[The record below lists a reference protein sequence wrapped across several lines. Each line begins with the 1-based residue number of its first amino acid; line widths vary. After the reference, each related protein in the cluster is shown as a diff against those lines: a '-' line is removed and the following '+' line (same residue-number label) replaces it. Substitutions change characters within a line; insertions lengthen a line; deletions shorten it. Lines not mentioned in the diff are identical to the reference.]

1 MMLLAINSS
10 PKLSSKI
17 SVEKRISSVV
27 TGRQGAARA
36 AGGTGGQG
44 TAAEG
49 DSALGGEHA
58 TRHARDVLLDR
69 RPRTCMIVL
78 ASVAPTT

>member
-36 AGGTGGQG
+36 AGGTGGPRH
-44 TAAEG
+44 
-49 DSALGGEHA
+49 GGG
-58 TRHARDVLLDR
+58 R
-69 RPRTCMIVL
+69 RFR
-78 ASVAPTT
+78 SGR